1 MVCVFWLPGSDL
13 DSLGLSAQAAV
24 QKTSAVPRSVPPHL
38 LMTSILEQV
47 CHSYVKDTTKAEQ
60 LFKGV
65 LAGVGL
71 KWMCVACAGAKV
83 GADTATNRTLYSQT
97 DQSVKRPLSG

>member
-1 MVCVFWLPGSDL
+1 M

-97 DQSVKRPLSG
+97 DQSVKRPLSVFPN